1 VNHGQQ
7 EEQDVT
13 DIRQCLASTTGA
25 LADLAEQAAYVAI
38 GVGVLEFQKAQVR
51 RQSLGSARE
60 RVAKRVKDFDAT
72 VAQAVK
78 VVDSTLEP
86 VWQQLPE
93 PAQAVIR
100 QARQARDELRARV
113 FGFST

>member
-1 VNHGQQ
+1 M
-7 EEQDVT
+7 
-13 DIRQCLASTTGA
+13 
-25 LADLAEQAAYVAI
+25 
-38 GVGVLEFQKAQVR
+38 
-51 RQSLGSARE
+51 
-60 RVAKRVKDFDAT
+60 AKRVKDFDAT